1 MNYLI
6 LTPDGVGSTLLQRII
21 TMCLYLE
28 GQKVINTHELTNGL
42 ELKENVVKKNFDL
55 NYTQSLFEITEI
67 LKQTSS
73 ATNLISRIAKYHI
86 DSRKDPV
93 KDQLSFFDFLN
104 KRFDKLI
111 MCVRNNV
118 FEYAMSWSIRKESD
132 ILNVYTKND
141 RQKVSQVSKVD
152 ESFFIHK
159 CQNYVNYQNWVAKNF
174 KEVVQISYED
184 MLLKSDEVIYSLTG
198 FKDTFQKKFGLPLNL
213 IMHKEYNF
221 FKSLTTNEEQK
232 LSHKEGKALIKY
244 KSVSHEM
251 INKDIILNLPL
262 KNTTLTDKKNQI
274 KNFDSCLDKFYKF
287 AKNYN
292 WIDQSTATYD
302 FWSKNHVC

>member
-42 ELKENVVKKNFDL
+42 ELKEDVVKKNFDL
-55 NYTQSLFEITEI
+55 NYTQSLVEITEI

-73 ATNLISRIAKYHI
+73 ATNLVSRLAKYHI
-86 DSRKDPV
+86 DSREDPV
-93 KDQLSFFDFLN
+93 KDQLSFFEFLN

-118 FEYAMSWSIRKESD
+118 FEYAMSWSIRKASN

-152 ESFFIHK
+152 E
-159 CQNYVNYQNWVAKNF
+159 
-174 KEVVQISYED
+174 
-184 MLLKSDEVIYSLTG
+184 
-198 FKDTFQKKFGLPLNL
+198 
-213 IMHKEYNF
+213 
-221 FKSLTTNEEQK
+221 
-232 LSHKEGKALIKY
+232 
-244 KSVSHEM
+244 
-251 INKDIILNLPL
+251 
-262 KNTTLTDKKNQI
+262 
-274 KNFDSCLDKFYKF
+274 
-287 AKNYN
+287 
-292 WIDQSTATYD
+292 
-302 FWSKNHVC
+302 